1 MEILKNF
8 LYPNKNDILDPLSIV
23 IKLYILSYKPIGTKI
38 SILNNKLEL
47 QEAGYLQST
56 IRSIN
61 RDTKNDLLNLLFP
74 LTYACEVYL
83 GDIYEGRY
91 RIIFE
96 RSLLAFDKLKNVYQ
110 LNEITNSIE
119 QLKNIIT
126 TFLDNNNFNPK
137 TIIGNWDEP
146 AANLKKSFYRQTNTI
161 WNENRLNVLF
171 GHINEIK
178 DISDDINLN
187 MLLNSFYSYMIFID
201 TIVIKLIDDMHLLRH

>member
-1 MEILKNF
+1 MEFLKNL

-23 IKLYILSYKPIGTKI
+23 VKLYILSYKSIGTKI

-47 QEAGYLQST
+47 QESGYLQSA
-56 IRSIN
+56 IRSLN

-83 GDIYEGRY
+83 GDIYNGRY

-96 RSLLAFDKLKNVYQ
+96 RALIAFDKLKNVYQ

-119 QLKNIIT
+119 QLKNIII
-126 TFLDNNNFNPK
+126 TFLQNSNFNAK

-146 AANLKKSFYRQTNTI
+146 AASLKKGFYKQTNTI

-171 GHINEIK
+171 GNINEINEC
-178 DISDDINLN
+178 SDAINLDI
-187 MLLNSFYSYMIFID
+187 LINSFYSYMIFID
-201 TIVIKLIDDMHLLRH
+201 TVVVKLINDMHLLRY